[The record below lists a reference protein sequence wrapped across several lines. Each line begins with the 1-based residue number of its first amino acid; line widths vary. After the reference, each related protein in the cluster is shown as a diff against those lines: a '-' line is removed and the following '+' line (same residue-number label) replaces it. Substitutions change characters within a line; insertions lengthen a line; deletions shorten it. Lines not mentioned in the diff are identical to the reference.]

1 MALLRKEICDV
12 GRRMYVVCVMASLL
26 GVHTHLI
33 CVSRHTSLL
42 CDIASFSAKEP
53 RIIQALLRE
62 MTLSHVLFACQHVS
76 LAFKQSHSCII
87 MSLLAGNDPI
97 TRVVCVSTRVFG
109 VQKISFVYQHVFL
122 CVIKRLFCAIKRL
135 FCAISRLFCVISR
148 LFCVI
153 WGGCD

>member
-53 RIIQALLRE
+53 RIIQA
-62 MTLSHVLFACQHVS
+62 
-76 LAFKQSHSCII
+76 
-87 MSLLAGNDPI
+87 LLAGNDPI